1 MKGLGGMFGKR
12 DVPDAVVAQ
21 GPAVLVDDPTV
32 IDDRFRL
39 KCAVWS
45 DGRCLISEGNEDD
58 PEIRAALVA
67 LRRRGLVVG
76 ALREE
81 SVPADDVRAAWAG
94 RSAVDRAKGAH
105 PEVLKQLRWV
115 FQQGAELR
123 ASDVVLQNGEGGC
136 QAYVIAND
144 RKLRVGD
151 AMTESVGGRAINLS
165 LYIQEPGS
173 GQTGYQ
179 KGSFQGFSIRNRGL
193 DAVLPS
199 EISGLRCQRGPN
211 EPDEDHLYAR
221 IFRRDQVP
229 AGMTLEK
236 LGFSLEQAQ
245 LFAEVRAAM
254 RGAVFIGG
262 VTGDGKSTTQ
272 AVNLMLQLAEA
283 KGELNLVT
291 VEDPV
296 EIPIPGAV
304 QIAVPTGGT
313 GEEREEHYRE
323 ALRHFCRIHPSSGMV
338 SEIRDSFAARQVLQF
353 ADSGHQVWTTIHV
366 ATANSIL
373 FRLVDLGVSPSE
385 VAKPGNVALLV
396 KQTLVSRLCK
406 KCALPEPPEER
417 GLPGRLWKLVEGWE
431 RVRWRNPQ
439 GCPECLVKDGEL
451 WRRAWAGYE
460 RQLAVAETIRPDD
473 GYLDCVRLGNAVAAW
488 KYWIEEMGGKPLS
501 ESIWSLVLQGHVD
514 PADAIR
520 KGAELRSGEE
530 YDAWLRSEGTELAQR
545 RFLKAPEPEPEA
557 AE

>member
-1 MKGLGGMFGKR
+1 MRFWKKNRKR
-12 DVPDAVVAQ
+12 EAPVEVFPQ
-21 GPAVLVDDPTV
+21 GPAVLVDAPPVVDEQ
-32 IDDRFRL
+32 FRL

-45 DGRCLISEGNEDD
+45 DGRCLIAEGYEDD
-58 PEIRAALVA
+58 PELRAALVA
-67 LRRRGLVVG
+67 LRRQGLVADV
-76 ALREE
+76 LREGTVSGDE
-81 SVPADDVRAAWAG
+81 VRAAWAG
-94 RSAVDRAKGAH
+94 RSLGNRVEGAN
-105 PEVLKQLRWV
+105 PEVLKQLRSV
-115 FQQGAELR
+115 FRTAVDLK

-136 QAYVIAND
+136 QAFVIAND

-151 AMTESVGGRAINLS
+151 PLTESVGGKAINLS
-165 LYIQEPGS
+165 LYVQEPGS

-193 DAVLPS
+193 DELLPA

-229 AGMTLEK
+229 AGQTLEK
-236 LGFSLEQAQ
+236 LGFSPEQAQ
-245 LFAEVRAAM
+245 LFAEIRAAM

-262 VTGDGKSTTQ
+262 VTGDGKSTSQ
-272 AVNLMLQLAEA
+272 AVNLMLQLAEF

-291 VEDPV
+291 VVDPV

-313 GEEREEHYRE
+313 GEQREENYRE

-366 ATANSIL
+366 ATANSIP
-373 FRLVDLGVSPSE
+373 FRLIDLGVSASE
-385 VAKPGNVALLV
+385 VAKPGNVALLM
-396 KQTLVSRLCK
+396 KQTLVSRLCR
-406 KCALPEPPEER
+406 KCALPEPAEER
-417 GLPGRLWKLVEGWE
+417 DLPGRLWKLVQGWE
-431 RVRWRNPQ
+431 RVRWRNPR
-439 GCPECLVKDGEL
+439 GCSECVASDDEL

-460 RQLAVAETIRPDD
+460 RQLAVAETIRPDE
-473 GYLDCVRLGNAVAAW
+473 GYLDCVRKEDAGAAW
-488 KYWIEEMGGKPLS
+488 RYWIDELGGQPLS
-501 ESIWSLVLQGHVD
+501 GLIWALVVEGQVD
-514 PADAIR
+514 PGDALR

-530 YDAWLRSEGTELAQR
+530 YNGWLRSASPESAQR
-545 RFLKAPEPEPEA
+545 RFLKHSEPEA